1 LQDDLILYQGKV
13 YVPKDPDLRHDI
25 VHAHHDSPAAG
36 HPGRWKTLE
45 LVSRN
50 YWWPGL
56 PRYIGSYVSGCDTCQ
71 RVKSFPASKVGKLMP
86 NKVPS
91 RRWQVISVDV
101 IGELPLSRGYDAI
114 LVVVDRLSKRIH
126 AIPTTTQM
134 DSSGMARL
142 FLEHVWR
149 HHGLPDEIISD
160 RGPTFV
166 SKFSHELSELLGI
179 KTTPSTAYHP
189 QTDGQTERVNQE
201 IETYLRVFVNHRQNN
216 WADWI
221 PIAEFSY
228 NNHVHSATR
237 RTPFELDTGQHPRM
251 GTEPTRPSLVE
262 AADDFVSHM
271 MQMQDEAKAALM
283 HAAEEMSKYYDRNRA
298 KAPEY
303 HVGDQVWLNARNYST
318 DRPTK
323 KLDHKWLGPFKVL
336 KIISR
341 AALKLQLT
349 AKERGIHPVVS
360 ASNVRKYHADRI
372 SERPTYQ
379 MPGPTLVD
387 GEEEYEVEEILDSK
401 VIRGNLHY
409 YVKWK
414 GYPNSENSW
423 IPAQNAHT
431 PDLISDFHHLHPRA
445 PGPHST
451 TTTPRRRG
459 LRRG

>member
-1 LQDDLILYQGKV
+1 
-13 YVPKDPDLRHDI
+13 
-25 VHAHHDSPAAG
+25 
-36 HPGRWKTLE
+36 
-45 LVSRN
+45 
-50 YWWPGL
+50 
-56 PRYIGSYVSGCDTCQ
+56 
-71 RVKSFPASKVGKLMP
+71 
-86 NKVPS
+86 
-91 RRWQVISVDV
+91 VDV
-101 IGELPLSRGYDAI
+101 IGELPLSRGFDAI

-166 SKFSHELSELLGI
+166 SRFSRELSELLGI

-201 IETYLRVFVNHRQNN
+201 IETYLRVFVNHRQDN

-228 NNHVHSATR
+228 NNRVHSATHH
-237 RTPFELDTGQHPRM
+237 TPFELDTGQHPRM
-251 GTEPTRPSLVE
+251 GSEPTRPSLVE
-262 AADDFVSHM
+262 AADDFVSRM

-283 HAAEEMSKYYDRNRA
+283 HAAEEMSKYYDRGRA

-303 HVGDQVWLNARNYST
+303 RVGDQVWLSAQNYST

-360 ASNVRKYHADRI
+360 VSNIRKYHSDRI
-372 SERPTYQ
+372 PERPTYQ
-379 MPGPTLVD
+379 MPGPTLIN
-387 GEEEYEVEEILDSK
+387 GEEEYEVEEILDSNH
-401 VIRGNLHY
+401 IRGGLHY
-409 YVKWK
+409 YVRWK
-414 GYPNSENSW
+414 GYPSSENSW
-423 IPAQNAHT
+423 IPAHNVHA
-431 PDLISDFHHLHPRA
+431 PDLVMEFHRLHPLA
-445 PGPHST
+445 PNPDQAM
-451 TTTPRRRG
+451 TTPRRRG
-459 LRRG
+459 LRRR